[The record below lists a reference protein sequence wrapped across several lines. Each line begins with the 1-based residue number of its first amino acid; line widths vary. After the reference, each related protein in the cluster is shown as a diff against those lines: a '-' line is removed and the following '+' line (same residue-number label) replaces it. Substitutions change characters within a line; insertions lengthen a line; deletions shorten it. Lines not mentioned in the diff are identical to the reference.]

1 MHQPTGVLSR
11 LTAPLDA
18 PVANLS
24 RIASAE
30 QLRKSCDDELDPAVD
45 TNGVRDVTSGT
56 RSRCWALG
64 SLWVGDRSS
73 DVRLSVVEPRTAI
86 AVCGYVRPC
95 GGCRREHTGEERHED
110 LAHDGGVGPR
120 HTARAARLLPRVLG
134 VVRGRAVVGTPVAP
148 CPQRVSAHWRQI
160 RQVHR
165 VACLA
170 YRREHSRG

>member
-1 MHQPTGVLSR
+1 MRR
-11 LTAPLDA
+11 LTAPLGA
-18 PVANLS
+18 PVADLS
-24 RIASAE
+24 RISSPE
-30 QLRKSCDDELDPAVD
+30 ELRKRCDDELDPAVD

-64 SLWVGDRSS
+64 SLWVGDRARN
-73 DVRLSVVEPRTAI
+73 VRLSVVEPRTAV

-148 CPQRVSAHWRQI
+148 CPQRVHSEASQQLPDTWPRLRSVQKRAFSRI
-160 RQVHR
+160 R
-165 VACLA
+165 
-170 YRREHSRG
+170 